1 MKISEFFETEKAK
14 HMAGQE
20 ALLEEQSGLSAVS
33 DTVAETEIEEGA
45 GTINK
50 NFDEGATELI

>member
-1 MKISEFFETEKAK
+1 
-14 HMAGQE
+14 MAGQE